1 MKKNLNN
8 PSRRL
13 NGSWSLP
20 NKIIQK
26 RSIMLV
32 NIIKAFFWYEKA
44 AEANLAIAQYNL
56 GMIYFE
62 GAIVEKDEVKAKE
75 LWQKAADQGLE
86 AAVKL
91 MYSINNYEKLQ
102 KSSWQS

>member
-1 MKKNLNN
+1 MHQRGDGVELDLQK
-8 PSRRL
+8 
-13 NGSWSLP
+13 SL
-20 NKIIQK
+20 
-26 RSIMLV
+26 
-32 NIIKAFFWYEKA
+32 FWYEKA

-62 GAIVEKDEVKAKE
+62 GAIVSKDEDKARE
-75 LWQKAADQGLE
+75 LWKKAADQGLE

-91 MYSINNYEKLQ
+91 MYSIQNYEKLQ

>member
-1 MKKNLNN
+1 MYHKGDGVDVDAK
-8 PSRRL
+8 
-13 NGSWSLP
+13 
-20 NKIIQK
+20 
-26 RSIMLV
+26 
-32 NIIKAFFWYEKA
+32 KAFFWYEKA
-44 AEANLAIAQYNL
+44 SDAGLAIAQYNL

-62 GAIVEKDEVKAKE
+62 GAIVPKDEDKAKS
-75 LWQKAADQGLE
+75 LWEKAAKQGLE